1 MGSMNDLETHIN
13 SFLVNDSTS
22 RYFVACS
29 GGVDSMV
36 LLHILHKLGKRVS
49 ALHVNYLLRG
59 DDSEADQELVERTC
73 KEKQIPCQV
82 KRVDLNKYL
91 SVSGGNLQDEARKV
105 RYSYFETFKLKS
117 DYKVV
122 LGQHADDQVET
133 FFLNLARGSGI
144 MGLSCMLPEHNNY
157 LRPLLPFYKDEI
169 LAYAKEN
176 GIIWR
181 EDKSNASNKYS
192 RNKLRNVLLPE
203 LKKEIPSLQE
213 SVLLLTKTFQDTQKE
228 LDISVQQYV
237 RNIEERGDL
246 SIEQL
251 DRLNEFELMEILRQ
265 LDLPS
270 GVHSELLKLRSSAK
284 GKRIDLEHEVY
295 QSIIREE
302 NYLHF
307 TTSQPA
313 HILPQLEVVRVLNLP
328 KSFSKDVIY
337 LDPEKINGDLKIRTW
352 RIGDRM
358 RPIGMK
364 GSKLISDILSD
375 AKIPN
380 HVRQH
385 QLVVHDNQKIVWCVG
400 FAVGRDAVVVNGG
413 EILKVSCK

>member
-1 MGSMNDLETHIN
+1 MNDIEKHIN
-13 SFLVNDSTS
+13 SFFVNDSTS

-36 LLHILHKLGKRVS
+36 LLHVLHKLGKRVS

-59 DDSEADQELVERTC
+59 EDSEADQDFVEQTC
-73 KEKQIPCQV
+73 KEKQIPCHV

-91 SVSGGNLQDEARKV
+91 GVTGGNLQDEARKV
-105 RYSYFETFKLKS
+105 RYSYFETFKLKH
-117 DYKVV
+117 DYKIV

-157 LRPLLPFYKDEI
+157 LRPLLSFSKDDI
-169 LAYAKEN
+169 LSYAKEN

-181 EDKSNASNKYS
+181 EDKSNASNKYR

-213 SVLLLTKTFQDTQKE
+213 SVLLLTKVFQDTQKE
-228 LDISVQQYV
+228 LEISVHQHVQQ
-237 RNIEERGDL
+237 IEEKGVL
-246 SIEQL
+246 SIAQL
-251 DRLNEFELMEILRQ
+251 DNLNEFELMEILRQ
-265 LDLPS
+265 LEIPS
-270 GVHSELLKLRSSAK
+270 GVHGELIKLRTSDK
-284 GKRIDLEHEVY
+284 GKRIDLEHTVY

-302 NYLHF
+302 DYMFFAPYQQNL
-307 TTSQPA
+307 
-313 HILPQLEVVRVLNLP
+313 ILPQLEVIPVDHLP
-328 KSFSKDVIY
+328 QSFSKDVIY
-337 LDPEKINGDLKIRTW
+337 LDPKKLQGDLKIRIW
-352 RIGDRM
+352 QIGDRM
-358 RPIGMK
+358 RTIGMK
-364 GSKLISDILSD
+364 GTKLISDILSD

-385 QLVVHDNQKIVWCVG
+385 QLVVHDNKKIVWCVG
-400 FAVGRDAVVVNGG
+400 FAVGGDGVAEEGG
-413 EILKVSCK
+413 EILKVSITQK